1 MPRRRTLALL
11 AAAALACGRAKT
23 DAATSSGAAAGP
35 PPAPPSPEPASA
47 QGAPDPATWP
57 CDGRVAVRL
66 VAKEPK
72 RRHARRP
79 PRNVQL
85 VVGPLEAASP
95 DVGVADP
102 LVGTVHVSA
111 DAVRLALL
119 DVPPGSAPFDVHVPI
134 TGGHV
139 GAYSLA
145 GATRPIRFRLD
156 PGSVDP
162 ARCQADVELDLVP
175 SIRILVTDREIRTAF
190 VPRFK
195 VAY

>member
-1 MPRRRTLALL
+1 MRRRCTLALL
-11 AAAALACGRAKT
+11 AAALACGRAKS
-23 DAATSSGAAAGP
+23 DASAHGTVATPPPNPAAAQ
-35 PPAPPSPEPASA
+35 AASEPES
-47 QGAPDPATWP
+47 WP
-57 CDGRVAVRL
+57 CEGRVAVRL
-66 VAKEPK
+66 VAKEPE

-95 DVGVADP
+95 DVGVDDP
-102 LVGTVHVSA
+102 LVGPVHVSG

-119 DVPPGSAPFDVHVPI
+119 DVPPGSAPFEVRVPI
-134 TGGHV
+134 TGGAV
-139 GAYSLA
+139 GPYPLA

-175 SIRILVTDREIRTAF
+175 SIRILVTDKEIRTAF